1 MTNSDLRQSVLLP
14 LSKLK
19 TNNGQIEGLPKN
31 PRVLRDEKFEK
42 LKKSIEENPEMLGLR
57 ELLVYPMDDGS
68 FVIIGGNMRYRA
80 MLDLKFKEAPCKI
93 IDAGTPVERL
103 RAYTI
108 KDNNNYGEWDLDML
122 ANEWDLDELNS
133 WGLDLDFTN
142 ENSGEAEEDE
152 YEEPEQLPSRT
163 QRGDIWQ
170 LGNHRLMCG
179 DSCKEEDI
187 HKLMGDE
194 FADLYLTDP
203 PYNVNYEGGTKDK
216 LKIQND
222 SMSDESF
229 RGFLTD
235 AFLSANA
242 VMKGGAAF
250 YIWHAGLEGFNFC
263 YAVRS
268 ANWQLREILIWNK
281 NAMAMGRQDYQWK
294 HEPCLY
300 GWKSGAGHAWYG
312 DRKQTTVINF
322 DKPLRNGEHPT
333 IKPVGLFGYLMQN
346 SSKEGDIILDSFG
359 GSGTTIIASEQLNRR
374 ARVMELDEHY
384 CDVIIDRWEKLTGK
398 EAVKL

>member
-1 MTNSDLRQSVLLP
+1 MTNTDLRQSVLLP
-14 LSKLK
+14 LSKLR

-31 PRVLRDEKFEK
+31 PRVLRDEKYEK

-57 ELLVYPMDDGS
+57 ELLVYPMDDGT

-80 MLDLKFKEAPCKI
+80 MLDLKYKEAPCKI

-108 KDNNNYGEWDLDML
+108 KDNNNYGDWDFDML

-203 PYNVNYEGGTKDK
+203 PYNVNYEGATKDK

-222 SMSDESF
+222 SMDDESF

-250 YIWHAGLEGFNFC
+250 YIWHADLEGFNFR
-263 YAVRS
+263 YAVKS
-268 ANWQLREILIWNK
+268 VDWQLRETLIWNK
-281 NAMAMGRQDYQWK
+281 NQLVMGRQDYQWK

-322 DKPLRNGEHPT
+322 DKPQRNGEHPT
-333 IKPVGLFGYLMQN
+333 MKPVGLFGYLMQN

-384 CDVIIDRWEKLTGK
+384 CDVIVDRWEKLTGK

>member
-31 PRVLRDEKFEK
+31 PRVLKDEKFNK

-57 ELLVYPMDDGS
+57 ELLVYPMDDGT

-80 MLDLKFKEAPCKI
+80 MQDLKYKEAPCKI

-133 WGLDLDFTN
+133 WGLDLDF
-142 ENSGEAEEDE
+142 SLKQGDEAVEDD
-152 YEEPEQLPSRT
+152 YEEPENLEPRT
-163 QRGDIWQ
+163 KRGDIWQ
-170 LGNHRLMCG
+170 LGEHRLMCG
-179 DSCKEEDI
+179 DSCNADDVKR
-187 HKLMGDE
+187 LMDGE
-194 FADLYLTDP
+194 LADLFLTDP
-203 PYNVNYEGGTKDK
+203 PYNVNYEGATKDK

-250 YIWHAGLEGFNFC
+250 YIWHADLECFNFL

-268 ANWQLREILIWNK
+268 ADWQLREILIWNK
-281 NAMAMGRQDYQWK
+281 NAMVMGRQDYQRK

-333 IKPVGLFGYLMQN
+333 MKPVGLFGYLMQN

-384 CDVIIDRWEKLTGK
+384 CDVIVDRWQELTGK

>member
-1 MTNSDLRQSVLLP
+1 MTNSDLKQSVLLP

-31 PRVLRDEKFEK
+31 PRVLKDEKFNK

-57 ELLVYPMDDGS
+57 ELLVYPMDDGT
-68 FVIIGGNMRYRA
+68 FVIIGGNMRYSA
-80 MLDLKFKEAPCKI
+80 MQDLKYKEAPCKI

-133 WGLDLDFTN
+133 WGLDLDF
-142 ENSGEAEEDE
+142 SLKQGDEAVEDD
-152 YEEPEQLPSRT
+152 YEEPENLEPRT
-163 QRGDIWQ
+163 KRGDIWQ
-170 LGNHRLMCG
+170 LGEHRLMCG
-179 DSCKEEDI
+179 DSCNEEDV
-187 HKLMGDE
+187 KRLMDGE
-194 FADLYLTDP
+194 LADLFLTDP
-203 PYNVNYEGGTKDK
+203 PYNVNYEGATKDK

-222 SMSDESF
+222 SMDDESF

-250 YIWHAGLEGFNFC
+250 YIWHADSEGFNFR
-263 YAVRS
+263 YAVKS
-268 ANWQLREILIWNK
+268 VDWQLRETLIWNK
-281 NAMAMGRQDYQWK
+281 NQLVMGRQDYQWK

-322 DKPLRNGEHPT
+322 DKPQRNGEHPT
-333 IKPVGLFGYLMQN
+333 MKPVGLFGYLMQN

-384 CDVIIDRWEKLTGK
+384 CDVIVDRWQELTGK

>member
-1 MTNSDLRQSVLLP
+1 MTNSDLKQSVLLP

-31 PRVLRDEKFEK
+31 PRVLKDEKFNK

-57 ELLVYPMDDGS
+57 ELLVYPMDDGT

-93 IDAGTPVERL
+93 IDAGTSVEQL

-133 WGLDLDFTN
+133 WGLDLDF
-142 ENSGEAEEDE
+142 SLKQGDEAVEDD
-152 YEEPEQLPSRT
+152 YEEPENLEPRT
-163 QRGDIWQ
+163 KRGDIWQ
-170 LGNHRLMCG
+170 LGEHRLMCG
-179 DSCKEEDI
+179 DSCNADDVKR
-187 HKLMGDE
+187 LMDGE
-194 FADLYLTDP
+194 LADLFLTDP
-203 PYNVNYEGGTKDK
+203 PYNVNYEGATKDN

-222 SMSDESF
+222 SMDDEKF
-229 RGFLTD
+229 RAFLTD
-235 AFLSANA
+235 AFLSAND

-250 YIWHAGLEGFNFC
+250 YIWHADSEGFNFR
-263 YAVRS
+263 YAVR
-268 ANWQLREILIWNK
+268 AADWQMRETLIWNK
-281 NAMAMGRQDYQWK
+281 NQLVMGRQDYQWK

-322 DKPLRNGEHPT
+322 DKPQRNGEHPT
-333 IKPVGLFGYLMQN
+333 MKPVGLFGYLMQN

-384 CDVIIDRWEKLTGK
+384 CDVIVDRWQELTGK

>member
-1 MTNSDLRQSVLLP
+1 MTNTDLRQSVLLP

-57 ELLVYPMDDGS
+57 ELLVYPMDDGT

-80 MLDLKFKEAPCKI
+80 MLDLKYKEAPCKI

-108 KDNNNYGEWDLDML
+108 KDNNNYGDWDFDML

-133 WGLDLDFTN
+133 WGLDLDFSLKQGDETV
-142 ENSGEAEEDE
+142 EDD
-152 YEEPEQLPSRT
+152 YEEPENLEPRT
-163 QRGDIWQ
+163 KRGDIWQ
-170 LGNHRLMCG
+170 LGEHRLMCG
-179 DSCKEEDI
+179 DSCNADDVKR
-187 HKLMGDE
+187 LMDGE
-194 FADLYLTDP
+194 LADLFLTDP
-203 PYNVNYEGGTKDK
+203 PYNVNYEGATKDK

-222 SMSDESF
+222 SMTDEKF
-229 RGFLTD
+229 RAFLTD
-235 AFLSANA
+235 AFLSAND

-250 YIWHAGLEGFNFC
+250 YIWHADSEGFNFR

-268 ANWQLREILIWNK
+268 ADWQLRETLIWNK
-281 NAMAMGRQDYQWK
+281 NAMVMGRQDYQWK

-333 IKPVGLFGYLMQN
+333 MKPVGLFGYLMQN

-384 CDVIIDRWEKLTGK
+384 CDVIVDRWENLTGK